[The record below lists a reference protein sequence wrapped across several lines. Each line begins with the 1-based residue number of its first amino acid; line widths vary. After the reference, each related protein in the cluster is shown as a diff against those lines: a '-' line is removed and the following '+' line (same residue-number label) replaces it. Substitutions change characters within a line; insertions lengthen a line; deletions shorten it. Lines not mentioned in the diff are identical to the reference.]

1 MCRAGHGTP
10 VDNRLEYARNSL
22 VNGYEMALII
32 KMLLENRLGK
42 DKDKLLQ
49 VKPGL
54 SLVVEDETCRVLF
67 DTGPD
72 GSFLHNAQRMGVSL
86 SNLTAT
92 VLSHGHYDHCGGVPW
107 LPDNSRII
115 CHPQVGQTRYSALSI
130 GGHRVKVKKLSR
142 EIDYSRHRMEYS
154 RQPLAISER
163 LMWSGEIAVARPR
176 AYGVLAGLSPAE
188 DYIADEGVLIYRSTR
203 GLIIICGCGHRGL
216 INTLSHCQKVTGVQQ
231 IYAIIGGLHLRRAPP
246 WRIRQIKQ
254 FLHQQKVEK
263 VMACHCTGSWGRWWL
278 SADSAP
284 ATGDTL
290 VLDQG

>member
-1 MCRAGHGTP
+1 
-10 VDNRLEYARNSL
+10 
-22 VNGYEMALII
+22 
-32 KMLLENRLGK
+32 
-42 DKDKLLQ
+42 
-49 VKPGL
+49 
-54 SLVVEDETCRVLF
+54 
-67 DTGPD
+67 
-72 GSFLHNAQRMGVSL
+72 
-86 SNLTAT
+86 
-92 VLSHGHYDHCGGVPW
+92 
-107 LPDNSRII
+107 
-115 CHPQVGQTRYSALSI
+115 
-130 GGHRVKVKKLSR
+130 
-142 EIDYSRHRMEYS
+142 MEYS

-216 INTLSHCQKVTGVQQ
+216 INTLRHCQKVTGVQQ

>member
-1 MCRAGHGTP
+1 
-10 VDNRLEYARNSL
+10 
-22 VNGYEMALII
+22 MALII

-42 DKDKLLQ
+42 GKDKLLQ

-216 INTLSHCQKVTGVQQ
+216 INTLRHCQKVTGVQQ